1 MKLQLLAC
9 KFQPDQLATVN
20 FFDLTVV
27 FKELKLVVLVSGT
40 ADRLEETTLGGDFK
54 RP

>member
-1 MKLQLLAC
+1 MKFSLLTHKLQ
-9 KFQPDQLATVN
+9 PDHLATVI
-20 FFDLTVV
+20 FCLTVV